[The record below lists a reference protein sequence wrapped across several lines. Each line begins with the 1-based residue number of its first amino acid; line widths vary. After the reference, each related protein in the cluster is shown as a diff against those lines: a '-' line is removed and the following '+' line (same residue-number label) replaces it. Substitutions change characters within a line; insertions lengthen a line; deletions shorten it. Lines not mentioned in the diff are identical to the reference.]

1 MSKVKAL
8 SNRYI
13 RMINQPNQIN
23 ESEKAGDESFQINI
37 FNLFRREF
45 DKINKTEYIVLYFYF
60 EKKKTSGLSLTKY
73 SLCFFPRRNNNYV

>member
-37 FNLFRREF
+37 FILFRREF

-60 EKKKTSGLSLTKY
+60 EKKKD
-73 SLCFFPRRNNNYV
+73 

>member
-60 EKKKTSGLSLTKY
+60 GKKKKTSGLSLTKY
-73 SLCFFPRRNNNYV
+73 SLCFFSSQKE